1 MISYGYES
9 LFLQDSIDKQLNI
22 TYSGGSITNSQI
34 DGQNFELGEMLNSG
48 SELDIG
54 QCNSS
59 SIKFKVGYYEDSI
72 EGKELT
78 TKITPYGGSAFQIG
92 KYTVISDKPTAD
104 RKRKEVIAYDKLY
117 FVLPLDV
124 TNWYHT
130 ILPDN
135 NSSCTLKQFRD
146 SFFSYIGITQAS
158 TNLPN
163 DSMTVRKRTDIKTFT
178 GKQVLYAICQC
189 NGRFGR
195 IGRNGNFQ
203 YVGLPKPKTGLY
215 PSTTLYPS
223 NSLYPRDYGYSDNP
237 IFPGGTYIK
246 CKYED
251 YKAQAIDKLI
261 IRTAE
266 DDIGVTIGTGNN
278 PYIIQN
284 NFLLFGKNSTELT
297 TIGNNIY
304 NAISGVWYIPSTIEA
319 QGDPCLECGD
329 GVRLRTVDG
338 KDIDTIILKRK
349 LKGIQALTDVY
360 TAEGTKERE
369 NNPNSTQAQINQT
382 QGNVRQVKADLIE
395 AQTIIAGEIQAD
407 RARIGAIETDY
418 LKSTDISTFS
428 LDASQI
434 TTGTLDADR
443 INANS
448 ISVNKLNVN
457 TLMANTILN
466 STDNDSTEIKLHD
479 LYFRGYYLSLQP
491 VTIGNRTY
499 LMLGFDTT
507 PTP

>member
-1 MISYGYES
+1 MISYSYES

-22 TYSGGSITNSQI
+22 TYSGGSITNSQM

-78 TKITPYGGSAFQIG
+78 TNITPYGGSAFQIG

-124 TNWYHT
+124 TNWYHS
-130 ILPDN
+130 ILPND

-146 SFFSYIGITQAS
+146 SFFSHIGITQAS

-163 DSMTVRKRTDIKTFT
+163 DNMTVRKRLDIKTFT

-223 NSLYPRDYGYSDNP
+223 SSLYPRDYGYSDNP
-237 IFPGGTYIK
+237 IFSGGTYIR

-329 GVRLRTVDG
+329 GVRLRTIDG
-338 KDIDTIILKRK
+338 KDIDTIILKRR
-349 LKGIQALTDVY
+349 LKGIQALKDVY
-360 TAEGTKERE
+360 TAEGTKTRE
-369 NNPNSTQAQINQT
+369 NNPNSVQAQINQT

-395 AQTIIAGEIQAD
+395 AQTIIAGEIAAD

-434 TTGTLDADR
+434 TTGTLSADR
-443 INANS
+443 INASS
-448 ISVNKLNVN
+448 ISVDKLNVN

-466 STDNDSTEIKLHD
+466 STNEDTTEIKLHD
-479 LYFRGYYLSLQP
+479 LYFRGYYLSLQS

>member
-1 MISYGYES
+1 MISYADED

-22 TYSGGSITNSQI
+22 SYTGGSITNAEI
-34 DGQNFELGEMLNSG
+34 DGQNFELNEMLNSG

-59 SIKFKVGYYEDSI
+59 SIKFRVGYYEDSI
-72 EGKELT
+72 EGQELT
-78 TKITPYGGSAFQIG
+78 VTTTPYGGSAFQIG

-104 RKRKEVIAYDKLY
+104 RKRKEIIAYDQLY
-117 FVLPLDV
+117 PVLPMDV
-124 TNWYHT
+124 TDWYNT
-130 ILPDN
+130 LLPND
-135 NSSCTLKQFRD
+135 STTKTLKQFRD
-146 SFFSYIGITQAS
+146 SFFSYVGITQAS
-158 TNLPN
+158 VTLPN
-163 DSMTVRKRTDIKTFT
+163 DSMTVKRTLDTKSLS

-189 NGRFGR
+189 NGRYGR

-203 YVGLPKPKTGLY
+203 YKGLPKSGTGLF

-223 NSLYPRDYGYSDNP
+223 DSLYPQAYGYEENP
-237 IFPGGTYIK
+237 ILQGGKYIK

-251 YKAQAIDKLI
+251 YAAQAIDKLI

-284 NFLLFGKNSTELT
+284 NFLLFGKSAEDLT
-297 TIGNNIY
+297 TIGTNIY

-329 GVRLRTVDG
+329 GVRLHTVDG

-349 LKGIQALTDVY
+349 LKGVQALRDQY
-360 TAEGTKERE
+360 AAEGTKTRE
-369 NNPNSTQAQINQT
+369 NNINNFQSQINQT

-395 AQTIIAGEIQAD
+395 AQRIIAGEIAAD

-434 TTGTLDADR
+434 TTGTLSADR
-443 INANS
+443 INASS
-448 ISVNKLNVN
+448 ISVDKLDVN

-466 STDNDSTEIKLHD
+466 STNNDTTTIRVHD
-479 LYFRGYYLSLQP
+479 LYFRGYGLYLQP
-491 VTIGNRTY
+491 VTIGTDGY
-499 LMLGFDTT
+499 LLLGF
-507 PTP
+507 PNPH